1 MREEEYVKYFEESR
15 KPLPGALLFDAL
27 TPPKE
32 IVLAVNPR
40 VTQAVVEGILKAA
53 KDTGQILIFELALSE
68 MSMEGGYTGLTPSA
82 FSERV
87 RRAAGEVGWYGYVL
101 HADHMTV
108 KKGTEEELDRV
119 KRELNA
125 RVKAGFTSYAI
136 DTSFLFDRSKTEVAD
151 QLREII
157 RTSIDLFHY
166 LDERLGRFP
175 YGKEGEVGEIG
186 IREFTTVEEALY
198 FLKALKSEN
207 IELNCL
213 AIANGTKHG
222 VSVDAEGN
230 IIPQLGVNIKRT
242 MEIAEAIRAEGYKTG
257 IAQHGITGTP
267 IHLIAEKFPKGM
279 INKGNVG
286 TLWMLLVWDI
296 LRIFE
301 PQLYQKIYN
310 WTLDKYKKEDVSDT
324 ETFTKNSKYAIKI
337 FFNNLENVSTD
348 TKRAIKAKAYAEAL
362 SILKAFGM
370 EKTAEKVYNYLKKE
384 NITY

>member
-1 MREEEYVKYFEESR
+1 MKEDYIQFFEEPR
-15 KPLPGALLFDAL
+15 KPLPGALLFNAL

-40 VTQAVVEGILKAA
+40 VTQDVVEGILKAA
-53 KDTGQILIFELALSE
+53 KDTGQVLIFELALSE
-68 MSMEGGYTGLTPSA
+68 MSKEGGYTGLTPSA
-82 FSERV
+82 FFERV
-87 RRAAGEVGWYGYVL
+87 RKAAEKVGWYGYVL

-108 KKGTEEELDRV
+108 KKGTEEELERV
-119 KRELNA
+119 KKELDA
-125 RVKAGFTSYAI
+125 RIKAGFTSYAI
-136 DTSFLFDRSKTEVAD
+136 DTSFLFDRSKTKVAD

-157 RTSIDLFHY
+157 RTSVDLFHY
-166 LDERLGRFP
+166 LEEQLGTFP

-198 FLKALKSEN
+198 FIKALKKEN

-230 IIPQLGVNIKRT
+230 IVPQLGVNIKRT
-242 MEIAEAIRAEGYKTG
+242 VEIAEAIRAEGYKTG

-286 TLWMLLVWDI
+286 TLWMLLVWDV

-310 WTLDKYKKEDVSDT
+310 WTIDKYKKAGVSEA
-324 ETFTKNSKYAIKI
+324 ETFVKNSKYAIKV
-337 FFNNLENVSTD
+337 FFNDLENISAD
-348 TKRAIKAKAYAEAL
+348 TKRVIKAKAYAEAL
-362 SILKAFGM
+362 TIMKAFGM
-370 EKTAEKVYNYLKKE
+370 EKTAERVYNYLRKE
-384 NITY
+384 KITY